1 MLTEALLFS
10 LRTRS
15 YGLLDSLINQA
26 RKPKPVTICT
36 VVLLSVAV
44 ALGIILFYRKI
55 KSKVDVVRAQMLGS
69 SRPRFRKRDKVLFY
83 GRKMLRKVNFLTTQ
97 ATSGRTRLKNRQM
110 VLRFAKRLLRLKRD
124 QPPTLQVKEPSQA
137 FLEEDYTEQ
146 MEKRLPPDVIYMLRS
161 IRVFGFFEKPLFMEL
176 WKHIETLFVPRGTM
190 LFSLGDSD
198 DSIYVVQS
206 GRIHVHIVEPDGTE
220 LTFKEVTAGENIA
233 SLLSALV
240 VLTGVPS
247 TFKTVAARALEDSS
261 ILRLRYDSFR
271 ILLTK
276 YPDSMI
282 RLCQIVMIRLHRV
295 TVTALH
301 NYLGLT
307 TQLMRSVRSTG
318 GKKSLALS
326 PKSSPC
332 RTPSRKLSH
341 VKEAAVPVASTAGI
355 LGELAVTE
363 EYGHGSGPETGSFH
377 PSDDATESE
386 KFASEDPSGSSF
398 KTTSSGGRKVPAAPE
413 TTGSRKSGKKAS
425 FVVGEGSRTSS
436 SVQEYHD
443 YLEAAVQGFMSR
455 LDIEDEE
462 MIRNMVSVK
471 EYQPG
476 EYLSKEDSGEPASL
490 VFILSGYVA
499 VSQKTSAKDSDD
511 MLYIAHVGDI
521 TGALEVLT
529 GESPIFTRRAK
540 VLSRVAFLTSTQ
552 CYEILRMNPTA
563 VLFMARSVIERLS
576 PFVRQI
582 DFALEWVYIESGR
595 AVYRQD
601 EKAESTAIVLSGRL
615 RSVLT
620 RADGKREMV
629 GEYGRGDLVGVV
641 ELLTGAK
648 RATTVM
654 AVRDTEL
661 AKLPEGLLNVIKI
674 KYPVVVTRLI
684 HLLGHR
690 LLGSLQKG
698 DTVKA
703 ASMISRPTGSNFTTI
718 AALAVNEDVPLSTF
732 TLELCHALRSIGP
745 VFRLTS
751 DYIKKQLGASA
762 LDTANEYR
770 LCNWLGQQEDRNR
783 VLLYQCDSQMSSWTQ
798 RCIRQA
804 DCILIVALADQ
815 EPLVGQLEKQA
826 ESIAQRTQKE
836 LVLLHR
842 EGADKPRNTVAWLNM
857 RSWCSSH
864 HHIRCPKR
872 MFMRHSPSRIAEVY
886 KKVQEGVVN
895 VHSDFARLARFLTGT
910 SIGLVLGGG
919 GARGCAHVGMIRAIY
934 EAGVPIDMV
943 GGVSIGALVGALWC
957 QEVNVTTLV
966 QKGRHW
972 SKRMTSPWSQLWDLT
987 YPITAWF
994 TGAAFNQ
1001 TIYDLFGDRQIEDL
1015 WLPYFTVTTDITSSC
1030 MRIHRH
1036 GSLWRFIRASMSL
1049 SGYMP
1054 PMCDPVDGHL
1064 LLDGGYVNNLPGS
1077 LWHYVRAS
1085 MSIVGPLPPLCDPYD
1100 GHLLVDGCYVNNVPA
1115 DIMREM
1121 GAETIIAVDV
1131 GSQDDTDLTN
1141 YGDCLSGWWLLFKRW
1156 NPISNTV
1163 KIPSLPEIQ
1172 SRLAYVSCVRQ
1183 LEEVKSSDYCTYVR
1197 PPIDRYKTLQFGS
1210 FDEIMEVG
1218 YVHGRTLFA
1227 GMKAGQ
1233 RTLRSVLNLD
1243 KARSFQAGK
1252 EGRPTTFTDLAEMVC
1267 AIKQPQKGRSSVSD
1281 EDEYECSEQDFI
1293 TDTEKDEEPEEP
1305 SPGAGEV
1312 AL

>member
-1 MLTEALLFS
+1 MSAFLSHFEDFYFSGPYWEYWEFIVHSSFTALMSHMFEHHL
-10 LRTRS
+10 
-15 YGLLDSLINQA
+15 
-26 RKPKPVTICT
+26 VTICT

-1064 LLDGGYVNNLPGS
+1064 LLDGGYVNNLP
-1077 LWHYVRAS
+1077 
-1085 MSIVGPLPPLCDPYD
+1085 
-1100 GHLLVDGCYVNNVPA
+1100 A

>member
-1 MLTEALLFS
+1 MS
-10 LRTRS
+10 LATVTMS
-15 YGLLDSLINQA
+15 AFLNHFEDFYVGNPYWEYWEFLVHSSFTVLMAHMFEHHL
-26 RKPKPVTICT
+26 VTICT
-36 VVLLSVAV
+36 VILLSLAV
-44 ALGIILFYRKI
+44 ALGIVHFYRKI
-55 KSKVDVVRAQMLGS
+55 KMDVVRARMLGS

-83 GRKMLRKVNFLTTQ
+83 GRKMLRKVNFLTNQ
-97 ATSGRTRLKNRQM
+97 ATSGRTRMKNRQM

-146 MEKRLPPDVIYMLRS
+146 MEKRLPPDVLYMLRS
-161 IRVFGFFEKPLFMEL
+161 IRVFGSFEKPMFMEL
-176 WKHIETLFVPRGTM
+176 WKHIETLVVPRGTM
-190 LFSLGDSD
+190 LFQLGDSD

-261 ILRLRYDSFR
+261 VLRLRYDNFR

-307 TQLMRSVRSTG
+307 TQLMRSTSMPRRTT
-318 GKKSLALS
+318 APS

-341 VKEAAVPVASTAGI
+341 VREPVAPMASAAGA
-355 LGELAVTE
+355 LGDLVVAEELV
-363 EYGHGSGPETGSFH
+363 HGSTLEVGSFH
-377 PSDDATESE
+377 PSEEAIEAE
-386 KFASEDPSGSSF
+386 KFAGEDPSASS
-398 KTTSSGGRKVPAAPE
+398 AAKAASV
-413 TTGSRKSGKKAS
+413 SRKTSAVSETSGLRKSTRKAA
-425 FVVGEGSRTSS
+425 FVVGEGSQSS
-436 SVQEYHD
+436 SSGQEYRD
-443 YLEAAVQGFMSR
+443 YLEAAVQGFVSR
-455 LDIEDEE
+455 LDLEDAEL
-462 MIRNMVSVK
+462 IRSMVSVK
-471 EYQPG
+471 DFQPG
-476 EYLSKEDSGEPASL
+476 EYLSKEDTGEPASL
-490 VFILSGYVA
+490 FFILSGYVS
-499 VSQKTSAKDSDD
+499 VSQKTAAKDSDD

-529 GESPIFTRRAK
+529 GESPIFTRKAK
-540 VLSRVAFLTSTQ
+540 VATRVGFLTSTQ

-582 DFALEWVYIESGR
+582 DFALEWDYIESGR
-595 AVYRQD
+595 AIFRQD

-620 RADGKREMV
+620 RADGKKEMV

-751 DYIKKQLGASA
+751 EYIKKQLGASA

-783 VLLYQCDSQMSSWTQ
+783 VLLYQCDSQMTSWTQ

-842 EGADKPRNTVAWLNM
+842 EGADKPRSTVAWLNM

-934 EAGVPIDMV
+934 EAGIPIDMV

-972 SKRMTSPWSQLWDLT
+972 SKRMTSPWRQLWDLT

-994 TGAAFNQ
+994 TGAAFNE

-1064 LLDGGYVNNLPGS
+1064 LLDGGYVNNL
-1077 LWHYVRAS
+1077 
-1085 MSIVGPLPPLCDPYD
+1085 
-1100 GHLLVDGCYVNNVPA
+1100 PA

-1243 KARSFQAGK
+1243 KARSIQVGK

-1267 AIKQPQKGRSSVSD
+1267 AIKQPQKGHSSVSD
-1281 EDEYECSEQDFI
+1281 EDDYECSEQGFI
-1293 TDTEKDEEPEEP
+1293 TDTERDEEVDDLLGSGPC
-1305 SPGAGEV
+1305 EV

>member
-1 MLTEALLFS
+1 MSAFLNHFEDFYVGNPYWEYWEFLVHSSFTVLMAHMFEHHL
-10 LRTRS
+10 
-15 YGLLDSLINQA
+15 
-26 RKPKPVTICT
+26 VTICT
-36 VVLLSVAV
+36 VILLSLAV
-44 ALGIILFYRKI
+44 ALGIVLFYRKI
-55 KSKVDVVRAQMLGS
+55 KMDVVRARMLGT

-83 GRKMLRKVNFLTTQ
+83 GRKMLRKVNFLTNQ
-97 ATSGRTRLKNRQM
+97 ATSGRTRMKNRQM

-261 ILRLRYDSFR
+261 VLRLRYDNFR

-307 TQLMRSVRSTG
+307 TQLMRSTSAPRR
-318 GKKSLALS
+318 APAPS

-341 VKEAAVPVASTAGI
+341 VREPVAPVVSAAGA
-355 LGELAVTE
+355 LGELVVPE
-363 EYGHGSGPETGSFH
+363 ELMHGSTMETGTFH
-377 PSDDATESE
+377 LSEEAVETE
-386 KFASEDPSGSSF
+386 KIAGEDPSASSAVKGSS
-398 KTTSSGGRKVPAAPE
+398 V
-413 TTGSRKSGKKAS
+413 SRKTSAVSETSGARKATRKAA
-425 FVVGEGSRTSS
+425 FVIGEGSQSS
-436 SVQEYHD
+436 SSGQEYQD

-455 LDIEDEE
+455 LDLEDAE

-471 EYQPG
+471 DFQPG
-476 EYLSKEDSGEPASL
+476 EYLSKEDTGEPASL
-490 VFILSGYVA
+490 FFILSGYVS
-499 VSQKTSAKDSDD
+499 VSQKTAAKDSDD
-511 MLYIAHVGDI
+511 MLYLAHVGDI

-529 GESPIFTRRAK
+529 GESPIFTRKAK
-540 VLSRVAFLTSTQ
+540 VATRVGFLTSTQ

-595 AVYRQD
+595 AIFRQD

-620 RADGKREMV
+620 RADGKKEMV

-698 DTVKA
+698 DTVRA

-732 TLELCHALRSIGP
+732 TLELCHALRSVGP

-751 DYIKKQLGASA
+751 EYIKKQLGASA

-783 VLLYQCDSQMSSWTQ
+783 VLLYQCDSQMTSWTQ

-872 MFMRHSPSRIAEVY
+872 MFMRHSPSRITEVY

-934 EAGVPIDMV
+934 EAGIPIDMV

-972 SKRMTSPWSQLWDLT
+972 SKRMTSPWRQLWDLT

-1064 LLDGGYVNNLPGS
+1064 LLDGGYVNNL
-1077 LWHYVRAS
+1077 
-1085 MSIVGPLPPLCDPYD
+1085 
-1100 GHLLVDGCYVNNVPA
+1100 PA

-1243 KARSFQAGK
+1243 KARSFQVGK

-1267 AIKQPQKGRSSVSD
+1267 AIKQPQKGLSSVSD
-1281 EDEYECSEQDFI
+1281 EDDYECSEQDFI
-1293 TDTEKDEEPEEP
+1293 TDTEKDEEVEDLLGTGSCEI
-1305 SPGAGEV
+1305 

>member
-1 MLTEALLFS
+1 MSAFLNHFEDFYVGNPYWEYWEFLVHSSFTVLMAHMFEHHL
-10 LRTRS
+10 
-15 YGLLDSLINQA
+15 
-26 RKPKPVTICT
+26 VTICT
-36 VVLLSVAV
+36 VILLSLAV
-44 ALGIILFYRKI
+44 ALGIVLFYRKI
-55 KSKVDVVRAQMLGS
+55 KMDVVRARMLGT

-83 GRKMLRKVNFLTTQ
+83 GRKMLRKVNFLTNQ
-97 ATSGRTRLKNRQM
+97 ATSGRTRMKNRQM

-261 ILRLRYDSFR
+261 VLRLRYDNFR

-307 TQLMRSVRSTG
+307 TQLMRSTSAPRR
-318 GKKSLALS
+318 APAPS

-341 VKEAAVPVASTAGI
+341 VREPVAPVVSAAGA
-355 LGELAVTE
+355 LGELVVPE
-363 EYGHGSGPETGSFH
+363 ELMHGSTMETGTFH
-377 PSDDATESE
+377 LSEEAVETE
-386 KFASEDPSGSSF
+386 KIAGEDPSASSAVKGSS
-398 KTTSSGGRKVPAAPE
+398 V
-413 TTGSRKSGKKAS
+413 SRKTSAVSETSGARKATRKAA
-425 FVVGEGSRTSS
+425 FVIGEGSQSS
-436 SVQEYHD
+436 SSGQEYQD

-455 LDIEDEE
+455 LDLEDAE

-471 EYQPG
+471 DFQPG
-476 EYLSKEDSGEPASL
+476 EYLSKEDTGEPASL
-490 VFILSGYVA
+490 FFILSGYVS
-499 VSQKTSAKDSDD
+499 VSQKTAAKDSDD
-511 MLYIAHVGDI
+511 MLYLAHVGDI

-529 GESPIFTRRAK
+529 GESPIFTRKAK
-540 VLSRVAFLTSTQ
+540 VATRVGFLTSTQ

-595 AVYRQD
+595 AIFRQD

-620 RADGKREMV
+620 RADGKKEMV

-698 DTVKA
+698 DTVRA

-732 TLELCHALRSIGP
+732 TLELCHALRSVGP

-751 DYIKKQLGASA
+751 EYIKKQLGASA

-783 VLLYQCDSQMSSWTQ
+783 VLLYQCDSQMTSWTQ

-934 EAGVPIDMV
+934 EAGIPIDMV

-972 SKRMTSPWSQLWDLT
+972 SKRMTSPWRQLWDLT

-1064 LLDGGYVNNLPGS
+1064 LLDGGYVNNL
-1077 LWHYVRAS
+1077 
-1085 MSIVGPLPPLCDPYD
+1085 
-1100 GHLLVDGCYVNNVPA
+1100 PA

-1243 KARSFQAGK
+1243 KARSFQVGK

-1267 AIKQPQKGRSSVSD
+1267 AIKQPQKGLSSVSD
-1281 EDEYECSEQDFI
+1281 EDDYECSEQDFI
-1293 TDTEKDEEPEEP
+1293 TDTEKDEEVEDLLGTGSCEI
-1305 SPGAGEV
+1305 

>member
-1 MLTEALLFS
+1 MSSMLEHFEDLCFNTPYWEYWDHVVHSSFPLV
-10 LRTRS
+10 LRHL
-15 YGLLDSLINQA
+15 YEHHL
-26 RKPKPVTICT
+26 VTICSLAL
-36 VVLLSVAV
+36 VVLAV
-44 ALGIILFYRKI
+44 VLGVVLFFRKI
-55 KSKVDVVRAQMLGS
+55 KSRVDRVRAQMLGS

-83 GRKMLRKVNFLTTQ
+83 GRKMLRKVNFLTDQ
-97 ATSGRTRLKNRQM
+97 ASSGRTRLRKRQM
-110 VLRFAKRLLRLKRD
+110 VLRFAKKLLRLKRE
-124 QPPTLQVKEPSQA
+124 QPLTLQVKEPSQA

-146 MEKRLPPDVIYMLRS
+146 MEKRLPPDVLYMLRS
-161 IRVFGFFEKPLFMEL
+161 VRVFGFFEKPVFMEL
-176 WKHIETLFVPRGTM
+176 WKHIETIFVPRGTM

-261 ILRLRYDSFR
+261 VLRLRYDNFK

-276 YPDSMI
+276 YPDSMV

-295 TVTALH
+295 TFTALH

-307 TQLMRSVRSTG
+307 TQLMRTTAPAKR
-318 GKKSLALS
+318 APNLS
-326 PKSSPC
+326 PKSSPS
-332 RTPSRKLSH
+332 RASSRKTSQASGF
-341 VKEAAVPVASTAGI
+341 VMAPVSMASFP
-355 LGELAVTE
+355 GEMVHHEDPLHESA
-363 EYGHGSGPETGSFH
+363 SLPDTGSFH
-377 PSDDATESE
+377 LSDEITETEKYPSEE
-386 KFASEDPSGSSF
+386 VCGSIYRTQPP
-398 KTTSSGGRKVPAAPE
+398 TTAAPVGRKTSLSSEGTSA
-413 TTGSRKSGKKAS
+413 RKPPRKTSFYLGESARAS
-425 FVVGEGSRTSS
+425 CSS
-436 SVQEYHD
+436 AQEYRDH
-443 YLEAAVQGFMSR
+443 LEEAVQGFMAR
-455 LDIEDEE
+455 LDIQDSEL
-462 MIRNMVSVK
+462 IRTKVLVK
-471 EYQPG
+471 ELMPG
-476 EYLSKEDSGEPASL
+476 EYLSKEESGEPASL
-490 VFILSGYVA
+490 CFILAGAIS
-499 VSQKTSAKDSDD
+499 VSQKTTAKDTDD
-511 MLYIAHVGDI
+511 ILYVAHVGDM

-540 VLSRVAFLTSTQ
+540 MPTRVGMIASTH
-552 CYEILRMNPTA
+552 CYEILRLNPNA
-563 VLFMARSVIERLS
+563 VLHIARTVIERLS

-582 DFALEWVYIESGR
+582 DFALEWMYIESGR
-595 AVYRQD
+595 AIYRQD
-601 EKAESTAIVLSGRL
+601 EKAESTCIVLSGRL

-620 RADGKREMV
+620 RADGKKEMV

-690 LLGSLQKG
+690 LLGSLQRG
-698 DTVKA
+698 DKVTA
-703 ASMISRPTGSNFTTI
+703 ASMISRPSGSNFTTI
-718 AALAVNEDVPLSTF
+718 AVLAVNEDVPLSTF
-732 TLELCHALRSIGP
+732 TLELCHALRSIGS

-751 DYIKKQLGASA
+751 ELIRRQLGPSA

-770 LCNWLGQQEDRNR
+770 LCNWLGQQEDRHK
-783 VLLYQCDSQMSSWTQ
+783 VLLYQCDSHMSSWTQ

-826 ESIAQRTQKE
+826 ESIAHRTQKE

-864 HHIRCPKR
+864 HHMRCPKR
-872 MFMRHSPSRIAEVY
+872 MFTRRSPSRILEVY
-886 KKVQEGVVN
+886 KKVEEGVVN

-934 EAGVPIDMV
+934 EAGIPIDMV
-943 GGVSIGALVGALWC
+943 GGVSIGSLVGALWC

-972 SKRMTSPWSQLWDLT
+972 SKKMTSPWRQLWDLT

-1001 TIYDLFGDRQIEDL
+1001 TIYDLFGERQVEDL

-1036 GSLWRFIRASMSL
+1036 GSLWRYIRASMSL

-1054 PMCDPVDGHL
+1054 PMCDPMDGHL
-1064 LLDGGYVNNLPGS
+1064 LLDGGYVNNLP
-1077 LWHYVRAS
+1077 
-1085 MSIVGPLPPLCDPYD
+1085 
-1100 GHLLVDGCYVNNVPA
+1100 A
-1115 DIMREM
+1115 DIMREMM

-1131 GSQDDTDLTN
+1131 GSQDETDLTN
-1141 YGDCLSGWWLLFKRW
+1141 YGDSLSGWWLLFKRW
-1156 NPISNTV
+1156 NPLAKSV

-1183 LEEVKSSDYCTYVR
+1183 LEEVKSSDYCQYVR

-1210 FDEIMEVG
+1210 FNEIMEVG

-1233 RTLRSVLNLD
+1233 HTLRSVLNLD
-1243 KARSFQAGK
+1243 GTSTVQAGK

-1267 AIKQPQKGRSSVSD
+1267 AIKQPYKGQPSYPGSD
-1281 EDEYECSEQDFI
+1281 EEDDYDYSEQEFV
-1293 TDTEKDEEPEEP
+1293 TDTDKDEEMEELLNAN
-1305 SPGAGEV
+1305 SPNDAV
-1312 AL
+1312 LAQS

>member
-1 MLTEALLFS
+1 MSALLSHFEDFYFS
-10 LRTRS
+10 SQYWEYWEFLVHSSFTAVMAHVFEHH
-15 YGLLDSLINQA
+15 L
-26 RKPKPVTICT
+26 VTICT

-55 KSKVDVVRAQMLGS
+55 KSKVDVVRARMLGT

-83 GRKMLRKVNFLTTQ
+83 GRKMLRKVNFLTNQ
-97 ATSGRTRLKNRQM
+97 ATSGRTRQKNRQM

-261 ILRLRYDSFR
+261 VLRLRYDSFR

-307 TQLMRSVRSTG
+307 TQLMRSSSG
-318 GKKSLALS
+318 GRRAPALS

-341 VKEAAVPVASTAGI
+341 AKDSSIPIAPLSTGV
-355 LGELAVTE
+355 LGELMVPE
-363 EYGHGSGPETGSFH
+363 EYGQGITLETGSLH
-377 PSDDATESE
+377 HSDEATESE
-386 KFASEDPSGSSF
+386 KFVNEDPAGAATF
-398 KTTSSGGRKVPAAPE
+398 KTSSSSRKMSAVSDAP
-413 TTGSRKSGKKAS
+413 GSRKSTRKAS

-436 SVQEYHD
+436 SVQEYND
-443 YLEAAVQGFMSR
+443 YIEAAVQGFVSR

-462 MIRNMVSVK
+462 MIRNMIAVK

-490 VFILSGYVA
+490 FFILSGYVA
-499 VSQKTSAKDSDD
+499 VSQKTSAKDTDD

-529 GESPIFTRRAK
+529 GESPIFSRKAK
-540 VLSRVAFLTSTQ
+540 VASRVAFLTSTQ

-601 EKAESTAIVLSGRL
+601 DKAESTAIVLSGRL

-751 DYIKKQLGASA
+751 DYIKKQLGTSA

-826 ESIAQRTQKE
+826 ENIAQRTQKE

-842 EGADKPRNTVAWLNM
+842 DGADKPRNTVAWLNM

-872 MFMRHSPSRIAEVY
+872 MFMRHSPSRIMEVY
-886 KKVQEGVVN
+886 KKVQEGTVN

-934 EAGVPIDMV
+934 EAGIPIDMV

-957 QEVNVTTLV
+957 QEVDVITLV

-1036 GSLWRFIRASMSL
+1036 
-1049 SGYMP
+1049 
-1054 PMCDPVDGHL
+1054 
-1064 LLDGGYVNNLPGS
+1064 
-1077 LWHYVRAS
+1077 
-1085 MSIVGPLPPLCDPYD
+1085 
-1100 GHLLVDGCYVNNVPA
+1100 A

-1141 YGDCLSGWWLLFKRW
+1141 YGDSLSGWWLLFKRW

-1183 LEEVKSSDYCTYVR
+1183 LEEVKTSDYCTYVR

-1281 EDEYECSEQDFI
+1281 DDEYECSEQDFV
-1293 TDTEKDEEPEEP
+1293 TDTEKAMRHTSGSYKFTYHRSQILDVRLDHIGGGCTGILQFTNIYWNK
-1305 SPGAGEV
+1305 SFKGF
-1312 AL
+1312 LHM

>member
-1 MLTEALLFS
+1 
-10 LRTRS
+10 
-15 YGLLDSLINQA
+15 
-26 RKPKPVTICT
+26 
-36 VVLLSVAV
+36 
-44 ALGIILFYRKI
+44 
-55 KSKVDVVRAQMLGS
+55 
-69 SRPRFRKRDKVLFY
+69 
-83 GRKMLRKVNFLTTQ
+83 
-97 ATSGRTRLKNRQM
+97 
-110 VLRFAKRLLRLKRD
+110 
-124 QPPTLQVKEPSQA
+124 
-137 FLEEDYTEQ
+137 

-261 ILRLRYDSFR
+261 VLRLRYDSFR

-307 TQLMRSVRSTG
+307 TQLMRSSSG
-318 GKKSLALS
+318 GRRA
-326 PKSSPC
+326 
-332 RTPSRKLSH
+332 
-341 VKEAAVPVASTAGI
+341 AAVQW
-355 LGELAVTE
+355 GELVVPE
-363 EYGHGSGPETGSFH
+363 ECGQGTAPETGSFH
-377 PSDDATESE
+377 PTDEAAESE
-386 KFASEDPSGSSF
+386 KLATEDPSGAAAF
-398 KTTSSGGRKVPAAPE
+398 KTSSSKRKVSATSEAA
-413 TTGSRKSGKKAS
+413 GARKSTRKTS

-436 SVQEYHD
+436 LAQEYNH
-443 YLEAAVQGFMSR
+443 YVEAAVQGFTSR
-455 LDIEDEE
+455 LDIEDED
-462 MIRNMVSVK
+462 MIRNMVTLK
-471 EYQPG
+471 EFQPG

-490 VFILSGYVA
+490 FFILSGYVA
-499 VSQKTSAKDSDD
+499 VSQKTSAKDTDD
-511 MLYIAHVGDI
+511 LLYIAHVGDI

-529 GESPIFTRRAK
+529 GESPIFSRKAK
-540 VLSRVAFLTSTQ
+540 VASRVAFLTSTQ

-615 RSVLT
+615 RSVLIM
-620 RADGKREMV
+620 ADGKRAMV

-684 HLLGHR
+684 HFLGHR

-718 AALAVNEDVPLSTF
+718 AALAVNEDVPLATF

-872 MFMRHSPSRIAEVY
+872 MFMRHSPSRITEVY
-886 KKVQEGVVN
+886 KRVQEGTVS

-934 EAGVPIDMV
+934 EAGIPIDMV

-957 QEVNVTTLV
+957 QEVNVTSLV

-1064 LLDGGYVNNLPGS
+1064 LLDGGIRQQS
-1077 LWHYVRAS
+1077 SS
-1085 MSIVGPLPPLCDPYD
+1085 MSIVGPLPPLCDPD
-1100 GHLLVDGCYVNNVPA
+1100 NGHLLVDGCYVNNVPA

-1183 LEEVKSSDYCTYVR
+1183 LEEVKTSDYCTYVR
-1197 PPIDRYKTLQFGS
+1197 PPIDRYKTLQFGA
-1210 FDEIMEVG
+1210 FDEIME
-1218 YVHGRTLFA
+1218 
-1227 GMKAGQ
+1227 
-1233 RTLRSVLNLD
+1233 
-1243 KARSFQAGK
+1243 AGK

-1281 EDEYECSEQDFI
+1281 DDEYECCEQDFV
-1293 TDTEKDEEPEEP
+1293 TDTEKDEEPEELNPGP
-1305 SPGAGEV
+1305 SEV
-1312 AL
+1312 AS